1 VDELLT
7 KARTEIDSEKRKT
20 IYKEAQGLVWEDAPW
35 VFLWSQKWYVAT
47 AKNLESV
54 VINPIEKWD
63 AVCGQGAEPRKSAH
77 CATWK

>member
-1 VDELLT
+1 
-7 KARTEIDSEKRKT
+7 
-20 IYKEAQGLVWEDAPW
+20 VWEDAPW